1 MEFFKQVKNGL
12 FKENPTFVIM
22 LGLCPTLAT
31 TTSVKNAFFM
41 ALAATAVLIC
51 SNAIISLARK
61 SFPKEIRIPCFIVVI
76 ASFVTMVDLMMNAF
90 APEAVVKALG
100 IFIPLIVV
108 NCIILGRAEA
118 YAAKNG
124 ALNSIGDGIGIGGGF
139 MLALLLIA
147 TIREILGNGSFWE
160 TPITMAFSPQA
171 SALVKPVSV
180 MTLAPG
186 AFLLLGTMFAFF
198 KWRKMRKQEALAQTL
213 VAAAAPWEV
222 GPEKKK
228 EPAGEAGPAGR

>member
-1 MEFFKQVKNGL
+1 MEFLRQIKNGV

-22 LGLCPTLAT
+22 LGICPTLAT
-31 TTSVKNAFFM
+31 TTTVKNAFFM

-51 SNAIISLARK
+51 SNGIIALVRRR
-61 SFPKEIRIPCFIVVI
+61 FPKEIRIPCFIVVI

-124 ALNSIGDGIGIGGGF
+124 VLNSIGDGIGIGGGF
-139 MLALLLIA
+139 MLSLLTIS
-147 TIREILGNGSFWE
+147 TIREIIGSGSWWE
-160 TPITMAFSPQA
+160 TPITTAFSGDKA
-171 SALVKPVSV
+171 ALVKPVSV
-180 MTLAPG
+180 LTLAPG

-198 KWRKMRKQEALAQTL
+198 KWRRARKEAKMGVEM
-213 VAAAAPWEV
+213 VAAAVPWEV

-228 EPAGEAGPAGR
+228 DTAQGAPGE